1 MKFFTRQRPHDSA
14 QIVKMLH
21 VLRDAL
27 TAELGDELKSLIV
40 FGDLIKSKQFD
51 ATHGKVNLMIVLIQ
65 IDCDLLDRIADSISQ
80 FEKQIPLATMI
91 LTHEDITSSC
101 DVFPVKFHNIK
112 EYHAL
117 LYGEDVISDLVISDE
132 HLRLR
137 CEQELK
143 NIMIRL
149 RTFYLHRRQHP
160 EQLVQ
165 TLLETATAFL
175 NNVNACLLVKTGLVP
190 EEDSEALNEF
200 SDEFHIDVAVVRK
213 ILEFRTL
220 PQTPAS
226 AELKQVYNDFMS
238 LIHETTQVVDQ
249 MEATQ

>member
-1 MKFFTRQRPHDSA
+1 MKFFTRQRPHDPA
-14 QIVKMLH
+14 QIVEMLH
-21 VLRDAL
+21 GLRDAL
-27 TAELGDELKSLIV
+27 IAELGGQLRSLIV
-40 FGDLIKSKQFD
+40 FGDLVREKQFD
-51 ATHGKVNLMIVLIQ
+51 GTHGKVNLMIVLMQ
-65 IDCDLLDRIADSISQ
+65 IDCDLLDRIADSISE
-80 FEKQIPLATMI
+80 FEKRIPLATMI
-91 LTHEDITSSC
+91 LTHEDLTSSC

-112 EYHAL
+112 EYHTL
-117 LYGEDVISDLVISDE
+117 LHGEDVISDLVISDA

-160 EQLVQ
+160 EQLMQ

-190 EEDSEALNEF
+190 EEDSDVLNEF
-200 SDEFHIDVAVVRK
+200 GDEFHINITVVRK
-213 ILEFRTL
+213 ILDFRSL
-220 PQTPAS
+220 PQAPAS

-249 MEATQ
+249 MEAAQ

>member
-1 MKFFTRQRPHDSA
+1 MKFFSRQRPHDPA
-14 QIVKMLH
+14 QIVEKLH

-27 TAELGDELKSLIV
+27 IAELGDELKSLIL
-40 FGDLIKSKQFD
+40 FGDLIKQKQFD
-51 ATHGKVNLMIVLIQ
+51 ATHSKVNLMIVPFQ
-65 IDCDLLDRIADSISQ
+65 IDCDFLERIADSISG

-112 EYHAL
+112 EYHTL
-117 LYGEDVISDLVISDE
+117 LYGEDVISSLVISDE

-149 RTFYLHRRQHP
+149 RTLYLHRRQHP
-160 EQLVQ
+160 EQLMQ

-175 NNVNACLLVKTGLVP
+175 NNVNACLLIKTGFVP
-190 EEDSEALNEF
+190 EEDSDVLNEF
-200 SDEFHIDVAVVRK
+200 GDEFCINIAVVRK
-213 ILEFRTL
+213 ILEFRSS
-220 PQTPAS
+220 PQIPPP
-226 AELKQVYNDFMS
+226 AELKQIYNEFMS
-238 LIHETTQVVDQ
+238 LIHATTQVVDQ
-249 MEATQ
+249 MEAEQ

>member
-14 QIVKMLH
+14 QIVKILH
-21 VLRDAL
+21 VMRDAL
-27 TAELGDELKSLIV
+27 IAELGHQLRSLIV
-40 FGDLIKSKQFD
+40 FGDLVREKQFD
-51 ATHGKVNLMIVLIQ
+51 ETHGKVNLMIVLTQ
-65 IDCDLLDRIADSISQ
+65 IDCDFLDRIADSISE

-112 EYHAL
+112 EYHTL
-117 LYGEDVISDLVISDE
+117 LHGEDVISDLVISDE

-160 EQLVQ
+160 EQLMQ

-175 NNVNACLLVKTGLVP
+175 NNVNACLLVKTGLIP
-190 EEDSEALNEF
+190 EEDSDILNEF
-200 SDEFHIDVAVVRK
+200 GDEFHIDITIVRK
-213 ILEFRTL
+213 ILDFRSL

-226 AELKQVYNDFMS
+226 AELKQVYNEFMS
-238 LIHETTQVVDQ
+238 LIHETTQVVD
-249 MEATQ
+249 